1 MLSWRAGRGTLRLH
15 AAQHMGTLELWVSA
29 GERREMRRGEKYS
42 HQESRSRN
50 TTRVQTLW
58 KGQGLETLPFHKTAR
73 TGSDSWLQLLG
84 KQGNRRNHCLCVQVQ
99 DKWFPGTFHAWECS
113 FLLALSHSHLS
124 SLQPKSR
131 PQLILIIFY
140 IFFYFFIHADVSDT
154 ILETNCQLPNNQVL
168 HLFVRLALK

>member
-1 MLSWRAGRGTLRLH
+1 MLSLRAGRGTLHLR
-15 AAQHMGTLELWVSA
+15 AARHMGTLELWVSA

-84 KQGNRRNHCLCVQVQ
+84 KQRNGRNRCLCVQVQ
-99 DKWFPGTFHAWECS
+99 DKWLPGTFRAWECS

-124 SLQPKSR
+124 SLWSR
-131 PQLILIIFY
+131 PSPRLILIL
-140 IFFYFFIHADVSDT
+140 FFFLLFVTHADVSDT